1 MNRIV
6 LMMLTVGLLGAAC
19 SSRSG
24 SVPANSTGPDS
35 PVPPTQPAS
44 ASASPSVV
52 APDTIWPDPAKNGQI
67 AFHRSLDSAQ
77 TTQAIFVINPDGTG
91 ERRLTHPDP
100 GVIDDQPDWSADGA
114 KIAFERC
121 APAGCEAWTMNAD
134 GSGAKRIGP
143 SEERSAPAWAPD
155 GKVLAVNR
163 AFGSVENNQIEFSQL
178 VLVDSSTGRIIR
190 RLDARSNFQGDTGG
204 AGWAPDGTQ
213 VVFGRVN
220 SSTGSPPGAGAV
232 FVVNADGTGLRR
244 LTPWGLNG
252 GDHPV
257 WSPDGK
263 LILFRAVSDEVYG
276 NLYTIHPDGTGLHKL
291 TGYDSTTMVLS
302 CSFSPDGRWITFAK
316 SGVGGESDV
325 FVMRADGS
333 DIHPVT
339 QTALPD
345 SAPDWGPAT

>member
-1 MNRIV
+1 
-6 LMMLTVGLLGAAC
+6 
-19 SSRSG
+19 
-24 SVPANSTGPDS
+24 
-35 PVPPTQPAS
+35 
-44 ASASPSVV
+44 
-52 APDTIWPDPAKNGQI
+52 
-67 AFHRSLDSAQ
+67 
-77 TTQAIFVINPDGTG
+77 VISPDGSG
-91 ERRLTHPDP
+91 ERQLTHPDP
-100 GVIDDQPDWSADGA
+100 GVIDDQPDWSADGT
-114 KIAFERC
+114 KIAFTHC
-121 APAGCEAWTMNAD
+121 VPARCEAWTMNAD

-190 RLDARSNFQGDTGG
+190 RLDARSNFQGDTGN

-244 LTPWGLNG
+244 LTPWSLNG

-302 CSFSPDGRWITFAK
+302 YSFSPDGRWITFAK
-316 SGVGGESDV
+316 SGVGGEPDV

-339 QTALPD
+339 QTTLWD

>member
-1 MNRIV
+1 MIRIV
-6 LMMLTVGLLGAAC
+6 SLMLAVGLLGAAC
-19 SSRSG
+19 SSRSD
-24 SVPANSTGPDS
+24 SVHANSTGPDS
-35 PVPPTQPAS
+35 PLPSTQPAS

-91 ERRLTHPDP
+91 ERQLTHPDP
-100 GVIDDQPDWSADGA
+100 GYMDDQPDWSADGT
-114 KIAFERC
+114 KIAFTHC

-143 SEERSAPAWAPD
+143 SEDRSEPAWAPN

-163 AFGSVENNQIEFSQL
+163 AFGSVENNQIEFAQL

-232 FVVNADGTGLRR
+232 LVVNADGTGLRR
-244 LTPWGLNG
+244 LTPWSL
-252 GDHPV
+252 
-257 WSPDGK
+257 
-263 LILFRAVSDEVYG
+263 
-276 NLYTIHPDGTGLHKL
+276 
-291 TGYDSTTMVLS
+291 
-302 CSFSPDGRWITFAK
+302 
-316 SGVGGESDV
+316 
-325 FVMRADGS
+325 
-333 DIHPVT
+333 
-339 QTALPD
+339 
-345 SAPDWGPAT
+345 